1 MESKNT
7 DIMLQVDAINTFYGK
22 AQILFDLILEMS
34 RGEVVVLLGRN
45 GAGKTTT
52 FKSII
57 GIVPPKS
64 GNITYKGVS
73 IEKLPPF
80 KTCALGLGYVPED
93 RRIFG
98 GLTILENL
106 EVGKQPARPGYEAWT
121 PERLF

>member
-1 MESKNT
+1 MKNKSN
-7 DIMLQVDAINTFYGK
+7 DIMLKVDSLNTFYGK
-22 AQILFDLILEMS
+22 AQILFNLSFEIS
-34 RGEVVVLLGRN
+34 QGEVVVLLGRN

-64 GNITYKGVS
+64 GNISYKGVS

-93 RRIFG
+93 RRIFS

-106 EVGKQPARPGYEAWT
+106 EVGKQPARK
-121 PERLF
+121 